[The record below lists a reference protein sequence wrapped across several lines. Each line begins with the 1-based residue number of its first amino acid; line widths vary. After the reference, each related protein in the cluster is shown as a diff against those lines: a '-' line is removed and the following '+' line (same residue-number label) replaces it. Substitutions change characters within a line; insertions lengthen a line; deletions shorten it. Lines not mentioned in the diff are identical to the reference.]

1 MTPQEVLDWAG
12 TVFAVFFMVAL
23 AVFITTA
30 VASFALI
37 AWKEWKEWKD
47 DL

>member
-1 MTPQEVLDWAG
+1 MTPQEVLDWTG

-23 AVFITTA
+23 AVFIATA
-30 VASFALI
+30 VVGFVLSV
-37 AWKEWKEWKD
+37 WREWKD